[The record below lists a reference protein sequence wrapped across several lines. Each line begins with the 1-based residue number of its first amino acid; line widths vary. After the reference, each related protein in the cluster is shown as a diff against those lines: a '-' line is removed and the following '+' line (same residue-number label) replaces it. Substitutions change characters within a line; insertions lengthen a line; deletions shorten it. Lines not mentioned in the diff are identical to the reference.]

1 MNGDQGTTE
10 RRAGMCDI
18 DKRLQAVEH
27 VVRDQLGEAGEDD
40 GRIHR
45 RLGGIED
52 TLGAIDKSLRGDN
65 GPGLAERVRATESR
79 QRFII
84 AGLGTALSALG
95 VAAAEW
101 IRVRLSGGG

>member
-1 MNGDQGTTE
+1 MGDQDQGTTE
-10 RRAGMCDI
+10 RRAGMYEI

-27 VVRDQLGEAGEDD
+27 VVRDQLGEAGADD

-52 TLGAIDKSLRGDN
+52 TLGSIDTSLRGDN
-65 GPGLAERVRATESR
+65 GPGVVERLRTVESR

-84 AGLGTALSALG
+84 GGLTTGLSALAI
-95 VAAAEW
+95 AALEW
-101 IRVRLSGGG
+101 VRGRLA